1 MTCPPGHNGTPLPTP
16 TDALLFLPIQ
26 WVNSPSDAVVV
37 VGGDVGG
44 GGGGGGGDGGGGGGG
59 GDVPAPL
66 RRRLAFNCIA
76 APLFL
81 YWRCNDRVIWF
92 HWRGGV
98 GGERG
103 GIPGGGS
110 HGILLKHR
118 MESISEWLENFVGR
132 VPQDFIGFIGRG
144 EISRELPRILKNR
157 RDSYDN
163 PWGSYKYPWESLRI
177 PENPEESQ
185 GIPKSPKAS
194 LRSYENPGESLTF
207 PEDPEKS

>member
-1 MTCPPGHNGTPLPTP
+1 MGHPSRRPPMLFCFSQFNGSTPLATLLSSVAAAAAAAAAVVMAAAAAAVATCPPPCGVAWHSIASQRHFFFIGVVMIE
-16 TDALLFLPIQ
+16 LFDSIE
-26 WVNSPSDAVVV
+26 
-37 VGGDVGG
+37 GG
-44 GGGGGGGDGGGGGGG
+44 
-59 GDVPAPL
+59 
-66 RRRLAFNCIA
+66 
-76 APLFL
+76 
-81 YWRCNDRVIWF
+81 WW
-92 HWRGGV
+92 GGV
-98 GGERG
+98 GVERG